1 MFDLM
6 RGFES
11 HQGEEAPPE
20 QCPTIGARPKLEE
33 HDHRIAIEH
42 LAEIL
47 EWLEGSERL
56 PEHKALLAQYSAVE
70 TQFFF
75 YSDREQFRMLRTA
88 LCRS

>member
-11 HQGEEAPPE
+11 HQGEE
-20 QCPTIGARPKLEE
+20 
-33 HDHRIAIEH
+33 
-42 LAEIL
+42 AEIL

-75 YSDREQFRMLRTA
+75 YSDCEQFA
-88 LCRS
+88 C